1 MKISYAITVCNEVQE
16 FKRLLDFLIAHIREE
31 DEIVVL
37 VDGSKGKD
45 REILEL
51 TKNVPQVNNI
61 AIGQFEGDFANWK
74 NILNSYCTGE
84 YIFQLDAD
92 EVPVEELTKYLP
104 VILASNPEVD
114 LFFIPRKNRVEGL
127 TDEDIRKWGWR
138 VQDGLVNWPD
148 YQGRIYKNLPQI
160 KWQGKVHEKIVGV
173 RTYGHLPDMLYLEH
187 DKTITKQRAQ
197 NALYSQIQN
206 EK

>member
-16 FKRLLDFLIAHIREE
+16 FKRLLDFLTAHIQEE

-51 TKNVPQVNNI
+51 TKDVPQVNNI
-61 AIGQFEGDFANWK
+61 AVGQFEGDFANWK

-92 EVPVEELTKYLP
+92 EVPVEGLTKYLP
-104 VILASNPEVD
+104 TILASNSEVD

-138 VQDGLVNWPD
+138 VQNGLVNWPD

-160 KWQGKVHEKIVGV
+160 KWQGKVHEKIVGI

-187 DKTITKQRAQ
+187 DKTITKQREQ